1 MTLIAHAQYVGP
13 SLEVIIVL
21 TWLFHLI
28 PLLIVA
34 VPVWLCGRKRTKWNG
49 LDFTVLIFPFVAWC
63 CAATL
68 LQNPAIDRFVIE
80 GTSIGGIAAL
90 APILRVAIGGKF
102 NELALGTLGVVC
114 LLAFLLGTVPE
125 EVLPF

>member
-1 MTLIAHAQYVGP
+1 M
-13 SLEVIIVL
+13 
-21 TWLFHLI
+21 
-28 PLLIVA
+28 
-34 VPVWLCGRKRTKWNG
+34 
-49 LDFTVLIFPFVAWC
+49 LIFPFVAWC

-68 LQNPAIDRFVIE
+68 LQNPSIDRFVIE

-102 NELALGTLGVVC
+102 NGHAIAPGTLGVVC

-125 EVLPF
+125 GLLPF